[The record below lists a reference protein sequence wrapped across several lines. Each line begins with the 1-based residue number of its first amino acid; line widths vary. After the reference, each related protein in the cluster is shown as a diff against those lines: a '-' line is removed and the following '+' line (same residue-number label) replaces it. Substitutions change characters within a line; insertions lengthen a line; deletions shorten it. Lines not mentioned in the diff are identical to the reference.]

1 MEHQIESSNVNA
13 AYSALLK
20 RDNSATNTY
29 NNNKAAIHQHYFHAS
44 SYSSDS
50 NSAIVYSHG
59 NENIDDTIQRP
70 CFVSDTYNNNNSNNN
85 NNRKSNTRST
95 YGAYTNNTLP
105 RGPYLQYKYGDRPM
119 LSTKA
124 STSPTSST
132 TATTTLNAA
141 SAAAVSVAAVANNQ
155 NRSNSKTI
163 EYIDNNTIK
172 QMQQKRHIE
181 QLKNEFIHLPRAK
194 IYSGSGGGIA
204 MHERDSGAVDA
215 IKLSSGGGKSSQ
227 ILSNH
232 HRLQRSR
239 TYFGGD
245 ADGVETIDNFGMIQ
259 TLGRYKH
266 LTKRSESVA
275 TPVNAIENAEY
286 FASRNDTYAVNRFS
300 DYFSQRPD
308 IRQYEHPGKHP
319 ANPIVKSKSLG
330 NCVEYF
336 QNTLTVASTKNYSSK
351 YGMHA
356 DDDAP
361 IVVERKSM
369 AINVNENRKAS
380 TLGRSQLHKSGSSY
394 GNTMPMTTTLNFITL
409 ADVVKY
415 SPRGLNQME
424 GWALLC
430 QSVQALQ
437 DLFLSGELLCYTT
450 PTTHELLP
458 KCSCLIYDTLFCPT
472 GTNKQLIVCG
482 FPLSLASP
490 LFSLFSFLV
499 SNRYAID

>member
-70 CFVSDTYNNNNSNNN
+70 CFVSDTYNKNNNNSNNN

-105 RGPYLQYKYGDRPM
+105 RGPYLQYKYGDRPT

-141 SAAAVSVAAVANNQ
+141 STAAVSVAAVAVVAKNQ
-155 NRSNSKTI
+155 NRSKTI

-194 IYSGSGGGIA
+194 IYSGHSGSGIGI
-204 MHERDSGAVDA
+204 HERDSAAVDA
-215 IKLSSGGGKSSQ
+215 IKLSSGCGKSSQ

-239 TYFGGD
+239 TNFDGD
-245 ADGVETIDNFGMIQ
+245 AHGVTTIDNFGMIQ

-266 LTKRSESVA
+266 LSKRSESVA
-275 TPVNAIENAEY
+275 TQVNAIDNFEY

-308 IRQYEHPGKHP
+308 IRQYENPGKYP
-319 ANPIVKSKSLG
+319 ANSIVKSKSLG

-336 QNTLTVASTKNYSSK
+336 QNTLTVANAKNYSSK
-351 YGMHA
+351 YGMHV

-369 AINVNENRKAS
+369 AINVNENRKAM
-380 TLGRSQLHKSGSSY
+380 TLGRSQLHKSGSKY
-394 GNTMPMTTTLNFITL
+394 GHTMPMTTTLNFITL

-437 DLFLSGELLCYTT
+437 DLFLSGE
-450 PTTHELLP
+450 
-458 KCSCLIYDTLFCPT
+458 
-472 GTNKQLIVCG
+472 
-482 FPLSLASP
+482 
-490 LFSLFSFLV
+490 
-499 SNRYAID
+499 